1 MVCKTRCLLFLC
13 CAIGASS
20 SFAAREGA
28 ESEWFTFASWNI
40 GHQAMG
46 LKCTPTIPPGEVDRY
61 LKDYREFLEPL
72 KARAI
77 GICEYSELFSTNGPL
92 RTADAL
98 FADYGT
104 KLEGTRRGAQCNS
117 LFLKGCALKET
128 FEREYPKRSQRVY
141 YRLARVDMDGR
152 EVCFVQTH
160 LDWDLGKDDP
170 RRSFREDQM
179 RTIIADM
186 AKEKHV
192 IVAGDFNIA
201 RRAGD
206 TPDHAQEYDVFAEA
220 GYTVANRGKLMTFP
234 SWNQPSRDQP
244 IDNIIVK
251 GFEVRDVAVKCS
263 DRLSDHKLIWC
274 RLRFAD

>member
-1 MVCKTRCLLFLC
+1 MVKTLCTALLG
-13 CAIGASS
+13 CAAAAF
-20 SFAAREGA
+20 SFQAAGEGNDGG
-28 ESEWFTFASWNI
+28 WFTFASWNI

-46 LKCTPTIPPGEVDRY
+46 RKCTPTIPPGEVDAY
-61 LKDYREFLEPL
+61 LRDYRDFLKPL
-72 KARAI
+72 DARVI
-77 GICEYSELFSTNGPL
+77 GICEYSGEFSTNGPM

-98 FADYGT
+98 FADYGI

-117 LFLKGCALKET
+117 LFLKGCMLKES

-141 YRLARVDMDGR
+141 YRLARVEMDGR

-170 RRSFREDQM
+170 RRAFREDQM

-186 AKEKHV
+186 EKEKYV
-192 IVAGDFNIA
+192 VVAGDFNIA
-201 RRAGD
+201 RRKGD
-206 TPDHAQEYDVFAEA
+206 TPDHAIEYDVFAEA
-220 GYTVANRGKLMTFP
+220 GYTVANRGKFITFP
-234 SWNQPSRDQP
+234 SWSQPSREQP

-251 GFEVRDVAVKCS
+251 GFEVRDVAVKAS